1 MASDY
6 PDNNIRYIGANPNNY
21 VYFNCDDYNNQTG
34 DTCELWRIIGV
45 FNNIEKEDGTKE
57 NLIKIVRNDSIGDY
71 SWDNKD
77 TTSGAETDYGKNDWT
92 TARLNYLLNPGH
104 ESETFGGSLYYNAKK
119 GNCYYGFGNKVISC
133 DFTLKGLKNDI
144 TRNNIESVLWNLGG
158 IGEYSTAISQ
168 KFYND
173 ERNSEVVSGRLSVWT
188 GKIGLIYPSDYGYA
202 TSGGS
207 NNSRTVCINTSLY
220 TWNNS
225 KLSDCKKNNYIFK
238 EGILQWTIT
247 SISTNNYQEVDIC
260 DDGKIFCAGSFRDT
274 YPSLYLKSNIS
285 IGIGDGS
292 STNPYQLN
300 L

>member
-1 MASDY
+1 MASDDL
-6 PDNNIRYIGANPNNY
+6 DNNIWYIGANPNNY

-173 ERNSEVVSGRLSVWT
+173 ERNSEVVSGRLSVLTW
-188 GKIGLIYPSDYGYA
+188 KIGLIYPSDYGYA

-225 KLSDCKKNNYIFK
+225 KLSDCKKNNYILKK
-238 EGILQWTIT
+238 EYYNGQ
-247 SISTNNYQEVDIC
+247 
-260 DDGKIFCAGSFRDT
+260 
-274 YPSLYLKSNIS
+274 
-285 IGIGDGS
+285 
-292 STNPYQLN
+292 
-300 L
+300 